1 MTGSV
6 NSGPP
11 AEPAAHR
18 RLRELS
24 ARAKAGDPRAVP
36 AIRDLLRAEP
46 EIAAWLGDLARSTRD
61 AWLDRLTASEPAVRQ
76 AAALRADERRGEFA
90 GAAATPTERLLAD
103 LVVNLELEV
112 HSASLDLAL
121 NPGDP
126 PAVTAARTRRADSA
140 VRRLLAA
147 TRMLR
152 DLQALLPNG
161 QAPGPRLKVFD
172 PVGRKVG

>member
-1 MTGSV
+1 MASE

-18 RLRELS
+18 RLRELT

-36 AIRDLLRAEP
+36 EIRDLLREQPDIADWLGDMGRVAR
-46 EIAAWLGDLARSTRD
+46 AAWLDLLTR
-61 AWLDRLTASEPAVRQ
+61 SEPAVRQ
-76 AAALRADERRGEFA
+76 AADLRAEERRAELA
-90 GAAATPTERLLAD
+90 GPAAPPTERMLAD
-103 LVVNLELEV
+103 LITNLELEV
-112 HSASLDLAL
+112 HEASLALAL
-121 NPGDP
+121 NPTGS

-152 DLQALLPNG
+152 DVQALLPNG
-161 QAPGPRLKVFD
+161 QAPNPRLKVFD
-172 PVGRKVG
+172 PTGRKTG

>member
-1 MTGSV
+1 MKDSV
-6 NSGPP
+6 NSGSP

-18 RLRELS
+18 RLRELT
-24 ARAKAGDPRAVP
+24 ARAKAGDAAAVP
-36 AIRDLLRAEP
+36 AIRDLLREEP
-46 EIAAWLGDLARSTRD
+46 EVAAWLGDLARSTRV

-76 AAALRADERRGEFA
+76 AAGLWADARRAELA
-90 GAAATPTERLLAD
+90 GPAAPPTERLLAD
-103 LVVNLELEV
+103 LIANLELEA
-112 HSASLDLAL
+112 HAASLDLAL
-121 NPGDP
+121 DTGGP

-152 DLQALLPNG
+152 DVQAMMPNG

-172 PVGRKVG
+172 PTGREAV